1 MIWASL
7 NIRFVGLVTFCLQL
21 IRVLFRREMGE
32 CYSKKADL
40 TFKSVSSNGPNSGQT
55 KRYCLTS
62 MNQFIVGMKVFIR
75 SRKQIYG
82 KPHQTPD
89 CCFQSLPLVFFVW
102 KKRCQL
108 GSKLCLVFWA
118 WKKLKEHAVVLS
130 ILYQMLEGKSFQ
142 FRKRWKHKHKNNFTE
157 LYRLFALNKF
167 DDGRVWPFVQKG
179 SPEMGKNP
187 KLFAKFHNQWCD
199 NLYFVGMFAYSYSWK
214 EPTQYSQFQ
223 LENFSRCLLGKFP
236 LSPHL
241 FVQNRNCIS
250 LRIKYWRDFYFT
262 TFPWKK

>member
-21 IRVLFRREMGE
+21 IRVLFRREIGE

-62 MNQFIVGMKVFIR
+62 MNQFIVRMKVFIR
-75 SRKQIYG
+75 SRKHIYG

-89 CCFQSLPLVFFVW
+89 CCFQSLALAFFVW
-102 KKRCQL
+102 KKMPARFQIVL
-108 GSKLCLVFWA
+108 GILSMK
-118 WKKLKEHAVVLS
+118 KKLKEHGVVLS

-142 FRKRWKHKHKNNFTE
+142 FRKRWKYKHKNNFTE

-199 NLYFVGMFAYSYSWK
+199 NLYFVGMFTYFYSWK
-214 EPTQYSQFQ
+214 ELTQY
-223 LENFSRCLLGKFP
+223 R
-236 LSPHL
+236 
-241 FVQNRNCIS
+241 
-250 LRIKYWRDFYFT
+250 
-262 TFPWKK
+262 